1 MNADACEMCLLDRV
15 RIDINLAICLRPF
28 SDVLLL
34 FGQVSVVT
42 SIFASAMIYQ
52 LF

>member
-1 MNADACEMCLLDRV
+1 MNTDACEMCSLDRIK
-15 RIDINLAICLRPF
+15 IDIDLATCLRPF
-28 SDVLLL
+28 ADVLLL

-42 SIFASAMIYQ
+42 SILASAMIYQ

>member
-1 MNADACEMCLLDRV
+1 MNADACEMCSMDRV
-15 RIDINLAICLRPF
+15 RIDIDLATCLRPS

-42 SIFASAMIYQ
+42 SIFASAMIHQ
-52 LF
+52 L